1 MKKFISVIVI
11 ILLSAALL
19 SAQEQ
24 IQSQNSNPYQNNV
37 QQKQKKNKVDG
48 GLYLKGGVS
57 WMMSDSK
64 AYFKNEKA
72 KMTYGF
78 GAVMDLNL
86 TNNFALNISGGFCNI
101 GGTANFKNGVVPF
114 NDIDGI
120 AIGDSTMHNYKY
132 STSYIEI
139 PVGIKGCTNEIGYFT
154 YFLKLGVDPMVRVKS
169 KVTLETKDTYIAT
182 REFNLF
188 NIGWHVGGGAEW
200 TIAGNTKLLF
210 ELNYL
215 GTFLDIDKIRS
226 YKDDNTPTN
235 TSTLNPGIR
244 LNDISLKVG
253 VIF

>member
-1 MKKFISVIVI
+1 MKKFISAFVI
-11 ILLSAALL
+11 ILLSTALL

-24 IQSQNSNPYQNNV
+24 IQTQSPNQYQTNPV

-78 GAVMDLNL
+78 GAVMDLNF
-86 TNNFALNISGGFCNI
+86 TNNFALNIAGGFCNI
-101 GGTANFKNGVVPF
+101 GGTANFKNGAVPF
-114 NDIDGI
+114 KDIDGI

-132 STSYIEI
+132 STSFIEI
-139 PVGIKGCTNEIGYFT
+139 PIGIKGCTNEIGYFT
-154 YFLKLGVDPMVRVKS
+154 YFLKLGVDPMIRVKS
-169 KVTLETKDTYIAT
+169 KVTLESKDTYIT
-182 REFNLF
+182 TKEFNLF

-210 ELNYL
+210 ELTYL
-215 GTFLDIDKIRS
+215 GSFLDLDRIKS
-226 YKDDNTPTN
+226 YKDDK
-235 TSTLNPGIR
+235 SEFNPG
-244 LNDISLKVG
+244 LKFNDISLKVG